1 MGAAVTSTEDLVKL
15 LRSHR
20 FHFKNESDLQ
30 DGIEQVLKKAGVVY
44 EREKRLGDV
53 GIIDFLV
60 DGRMGIEVKIKGSP
74 SAVARQVLDYLE
86 ARAVEEIVVVSTRVF
101 AARYL
106 KSPGLSE
113 KKITVV
119 DLWECFLA

>member
-1 MGAAVTSTEDLVKL
+1 MTSVEDLVKL
-15 LRSHR
+15 LRAHR

-30 DGIEQVLKKAGVVY
+30 DGIEVVLKKARVSY
-44 EREKRLGDV
+44 DREKRLGEF

-60 DGRMGIEVKIKGSP
+60 DGCIGVEIKIKGSP
-74 SAVARQVLDYLE
+74 SAVARQVLDYLNAE
-86 ARAVEEIVVVSTRVF
+86 CIEQIVVVSTRVF

-106 KSPGLSE
+106 KAPGLST

-119 DLWECFLA
+119 DLWECFL